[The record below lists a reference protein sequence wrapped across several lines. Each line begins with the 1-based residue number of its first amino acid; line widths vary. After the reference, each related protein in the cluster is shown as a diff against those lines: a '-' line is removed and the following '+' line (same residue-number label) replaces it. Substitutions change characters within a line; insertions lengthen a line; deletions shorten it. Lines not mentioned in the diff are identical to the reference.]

1 MKIKRKPKSTDKD
14 NGPTSP
20 TIPSITYDSVFDS
33 GRELSSDVYS
43 TVGTGTACSA
53 MSISLVFLYAL
64 ISVKNSMFRD
74 THTQVLH
81 KKRAPYVLDVK
92 PDF

>member
-1 MKIKRKPKSTDKD
+1 MKIKRKPKSTNKD

-53 MSISLVFLYAL
+53 MSFSLLFLYAL
-64 ISVKNSMFRD
+64 ISVCVLMCIR
-74 THTQVLH
+74 THT
-81 KKRAPYVLDVK
+81 
-92 PDF
+92 

>member
-1 MKIKRKPKSTDKD
+1 MKSNDKD

-43 TVGTGTACSA
+43 TVGTGNVR
-53 MSISLVFLYAL
+53 IIFDAL
-64 ISVKNSMFRD
+64 GAVPVHHNQRETENI
-74 THTQVLH
+74 
-81 KKRAPYVLDVK
+81 
-92 PDF
+92 